1 MRAWRPRCGP
11 EPEAIRD
18 CGPQPAAPSPWL
30 AAPSHSGSPAA
41 ENRCG
46 GAERLESPR
55 CRFRAPPRA
64 HPRLVQLTFKKK
76 SLSCEGNQ
84 QSNWS
89 TFRKYRRGR
98 TMAALRRGRNPLWP
112 SAICNCPA
120 SATPRAKRGAQ
131 SGRRGSA
138 APPCLS
144 MESRVRKD
152 EATAVGHT
160 ASAQRAGQ
168 GKRLGDRADRRAT
181 TTCRGCGPRR
191 NQRWT

>member
-11 EPEAIRD
+11 EPEAIRG
-18 CGPQPAAPSPWL
+18 CGPQPAAPLPGL
-30 AAPSHSGSPAA
+30 RRPRHSGSPAA
-41 ENRCG
+41 ENLCG
-46 GAERLESPR
+46 GAERHESSR
-55 CRFRAPPRA
+55 CRFRAHPRA
-64 HPRLVQLTFKKK
+64 HPRVVQLTFKKK
-76 SLSCEGNQ
+76 FLFCEGTH

-138 APPCLS
+138 APPYFS

-160 ASAQRAGQ
+160 ASAKGSGQ
-168 GKRLGDRADRRAT
+168 GKRLGDRADRRAIT
-181 TTCRGCGPRR
+181 TRRGCGPRR